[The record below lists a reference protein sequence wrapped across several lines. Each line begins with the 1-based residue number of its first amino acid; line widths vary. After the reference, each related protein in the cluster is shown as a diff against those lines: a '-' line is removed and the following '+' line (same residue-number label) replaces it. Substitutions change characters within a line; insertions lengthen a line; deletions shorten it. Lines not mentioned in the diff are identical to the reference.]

1 MKHRLLILI
10 LLVFS
15 VTTGKAEE
23 VIIGE
28 DQSQYLG
35 KKLTFFRDTAGL
47 GLKEVMRIQD
57 YSSTDEPV
65 PNLGLSDDVYWF
77 KLKLE
82 NNTDHNDWKLYLAYP
97 ILDDVR
103 YYFTQDGVVVDSLHY
118 SEGQS
123 ISDRSYI
130 KSDYIFDIDLD
141 EGETAEVY
149 LRIQTSEQLIVPLEL
164 RDTVSLWTKL
174 NTNSLLNGLYA
185 GIIFIMLVYNLF
197 IYFTVRDSAYIY
209 YVLYLLFIGL
219 TQLGIKGVVQEYIFP
234 DANSLKAMMLTIFG
248 ALGASFGVLFT
259 RDFLKTRRE
268 ARLID
273 HLLRFTL
280 VGFLL
285 SIILALF
292 SFKQLAFTI
301 MQSFTTLSALLILS
315 VAIMMV
321 ARRKRTAKYFLIA
334 WSVLVTGAIVFLLKD
349 FGVLPYNTLTDY
361 SVQLS
366 SGAEVLLLS
375 FALADRINIL
385 KREKE
390 ESQARELMALQENE
404 RIIKEQNTFLEQKV
418 EERTKDLNEAK
429 QKVEK
434 ALTDLQ
440 NAQAQLVSAEKMAS
454 LGQLTAGI
462 AHEINN
468 PINFVTSNI
477 IPLTQDI
484 QDLKDVL
491 ERYEKITE
499 PDELKSH
506 LEEIAKYRKKIDFDF
521 TTKEIDDLLRGISE
535 GAKRTSE
542 IVKGLKNFSR
552 LDESEFKKADIHE
565 GLESTLI
572 ILRSSFKEKIEVI
585 CDFDRSIGKFE
596 CFPGKLNQ
604 VFSNLIS
611 NAVQA
616 IMDNLD
622 QINEPKINIITTD
635 LGEKVKIVI
644 SDNGPGIPK
653 EIQDKIFDPF
663 FTTKEVG
670 EGTGLGLSIVYSII
684 ETHHGN
690 LELNSE
696 PGKGTS
702 FEITLPKTLEA

>member
-1 MKHRLLILI
+1 MRQKLLILNLI
-10 LLVFS
+10 MLTCLGAR
-15 VTTGKAEE
+15 TEE
-23 VIIGE
+23 IVIGE
-28 DQSQYLG
+28 DQSEYLG
-35 KKLTFFRDTAGL
+35 EKLSFFRDTIGL
-47 GLKEVMRIQD
+47 SLNEVMDIQSFTTSD
-57 YSSTDEPV
+57 DPV
-65 PNLGLSDDVYWF
+65 PNLGLSDHVYWI
-77 KLKLE
+77 KLKLK
-82 NNTDHNDWKLYLAYP
+82 NSTDHNDWKLYLAYP

-103 YYFTQDGVVVDSLHY
+103 YYFTQGGVVLDSLHY
-118 SEGQS
+118 AEDQS
-123 ISDRSYI
+123 ISDRSYV
-130 KSDYIFDIDLD
+130 KSDYIFDVDLK
-141 EGETAEVY
+141 EGESAEIY
-149 LRIQTSEQLIVPLEL
+149 LRIQTSEQLIVPLEV

-219 TQLGIKGVVQEYIFP
+219 TQLGIKGVVQEYFFP
-234 DANSLKAMMLTIFG
+234 DVNTLKPLMLTVFG
-248 ALGASFGVLFT
+248 ALGASFGVMFT

-268 ARLID
+268 ARLAD
-273 HLLRFTL
+273 YLLRFTL
-280 VGFLL
+280 IGFLI
-285 SIILALF
+285 SIILSFF
-292 SFKQLAFTI
+292 SMKQLAFTI

-321 ARRKRTAKYFLIA
+321 LRKKRTAKYFLIA

-349 FGVLPYNTLTDY
+349 FGVLPYNTFTDY

-366 SGAEVLLLS
+366 SAAEVLLLS

-390 ESQARELMALQENE
+390 ESQARELVALQENE
-404 RIIKEQNTFLEQKV
+404 RIIKEQNSLLEQKV

-434 ALTDLQ
+434 ALSELQ

-491 ERYEKITE
+491 ERYEKIAE
-499 PDELKSH
+499 PDQLKAH
-506 LEEIAKYRKKIDFDF
+506 LEEIAKYRKKIDFEF
-521 TTKEIDDLLRGISE
+521 TTQEIDDLLRGISE

-572 ILRSSFKEKIEVI
+572 ILRSSFKEKIEVE
-585 CDFDRSIGKFE
+585 CEFDRSIGKFE
-596 CFPGKLNQ
+596 CYPGKLNQ

-616 IMDNLD
+616 IMENLD
-622 QINEPKINIITTD
+622 KIDEPKILIKTEDID
-635 LGEKVKIVI
+635 EKVRILI

-684 ETHHGN
+684 ETHHGTV
-690 LELNSE
+690 ELHSE

-702 FEITLPKTLEA
+702 FEITLPKILKA